1 MTALSTT
8 RAYVVGTFDTK
19 GAELQYVSDLLKANG
34 VATVRVDVS
43 TKPHEWRVDIAART
57 VAAHHPL
64 GQGAVFEKTD
74 RGQAISAMTEALRAC
89 VATRNDVG
97 GIIGL
102 GGSGGTALIT
112 PTMRDLPLGVPK
124 VMVSTLA
131 SGDTAPYVG
140 VHDITMVFPI
150 TDIAGLNRLS
160 RVILGNAAHA
170 LAGMMLNPIPAA
182 TDDKPALG
190 ITMFGVTTPCV
201 QQMTAS
207 LSQDYDCQ
215 VFHAN
220 GLGGRAMEAM
230 AKAKLLHAVVDITT
244 TEAADY
250 LLGGVCSAGAERFD
264 AIVATGVPWI
274 GSTGALDMVNFWAP
288 ETVPERFRERL
299 FHVHNA
305 NVTLMRTTAEE
316 MCKVGTWIAEKL
328 NRSPG
333 YVCWLLPEVGVSALD
348 APGQAFHDPHAN
360 AAMINAITQS
370 FLPSA
375 SHRLVYVPHHIN
387 SAAFAATAIGQV
399 RRVLNESARSRWPR
413 SGT

>member
-1 MTALSTT
+1 MTADRARL
-8 RAYVVGTFDTK
+8 AYVVGTFDTK
-19 GAELQYVSDLLKANG
+19 AAELQYVSDLLLAKG
-34 VATVRVDVS
+34 VATVRLDVS
-43 TKPHEWRVDIAART
+43 TKPHQWEVDIAARA
-57 VAAHHPL
+57 VAAHHRL
-64 GQGAVFEKTD
+64 GLGAVFGPTD
-74 RGQAISAMTEALRAC
+74 RGQAITAMTEALRAYL
-89 VATRNDVG
+89 ATRDDVG
-97 GIIGL
+97 GMIGL

-112 PTMRDLPLGVPK
+112 PAMRDLPLGAPK

-140 VHDITMVFPI
+140 VHDITMVFPV
-150 TDIAGLNRLS
+150 TDISGLNRLS

-170 LAGMMLNPIPAA
+170 LAGMMLNPIPAT

-190 ITMFGVTTPCV
+190 MTMFGVTTPCV

-215 VFHAN
+215 VFHAI
-220 GLGGRAMEAM
+220 GSGGRAMEAM
-230 AKAKLLHAVVDITT
+230 AKAGLLRAVVDITT
-244 TEAADY
+244 TEVADH
-250 LLGGVCSAGAERFD
+250 LLGGVCTAGAERLD
-264 AIVATGVPWI
+264 AIVETGIPWI

-288 ETVPERFRERL
+288 DTVPEKYRGRH

-333 YVCWLLPEVGVSALD
+333 PVCWLLPEGGVSALD

-360 AAMINAITQS
+360 AAMIDAITRS
-370 FLPSA
+370 FVPSA
-375 SHRLVYVPHHIN
+375 SHRLVRVPHHIN
-387 SAAFAATAIGQV
+387 SPEFAATAIEQV
-399 RRVLNESARSRWPR
+399 RRVLNESARS
-413 SGT
+413 

>member
-1 MTALSTT
+1 MTADRARL
-8 RAYVVGTFDTK
+8 AYVVGTFDTK
-19 GAELQYVSDLLKANG
+19 AAELQYVSDLLLAKG
-34 VATVRVDVS
+34 VATVRLDVS
-43 TKPHEWRVDIAART
+43 TKPHQWEVDVAARA

-64 GQGAVFEKTD
+64 GLGAVFGPTD
-74 RGQAISAMTEALRAC
+74 RGQAITAMTEALRAY
-89 VATRNDVG
+89 VATRDDVG
-97 GIIGL
+97 GMIGL

-112 PTMRDLPLGVPK
+112 PTMRDLPLGAPK

-140 VHDITMVFPI
+140 VHDITMVFPV
-150 TDIAGLNRLS
+150 TDISGLNRLS

-170 LAGMMLNPIPAA
+170 LAGMMLNPIPAT

-190 ITMFGVTTPCV
+190 MTMFGVTTPCV

-215 VFHAN
+215 VFHAI
-220 GLGGRAMEAM
+220 GSGGRAMEAM
-230 AKAKLLHAVVDITT
+230 AKAGLLRAVVDITT
-244 TEAADY
+244 TEVADH
-250 LLGGVCSAGAERFD
+250 LLGGVCTAGAERLD
-264 AIVATGVPWI
+264 AIVETGIPWI

-288 ETVPERFRERL
+288 DTVPEKYRGRH

-333 YVCWLLPEVGVSALD
+333 PVCWLLPEGGVSALD

-360 AAMINAITQS
+360 AAMIDAITRS
-370 FLPSA
+370 FVPSA
-375 SHRLVYVPHHIN
+375 SHRLVRVPHHIN
-387 SAAFAATAIGQV
+387 SPEFAAIAIEQV
-399 RRVLNESARSRWPR
+399 RRVLDEAARS
-413 SGT
+413 